1 MNDIQNSL
9 RLPEPQ
15 LRARAKSWHNLNVRE
30 LPLTGILKRRN
41 TQWASILDLTQED
54 DTHLFDNYEIF
65 YKITDIV
72 LIICAV
78 VFIISAIASITLW
91 ISGIILIDFVKD
103 VLSGTRKNLTNSQ
116 RWS

>member
-1 MNDIQNSL
+1 MKVDIL
-9 RLPEPQ
+9 AIGVHPDD
-15 LRARAKSWHNLNVRE
+15 VE
-30 LPLTGILKRRN
+30 LSIGGTIIKHVAAGKKV
-41 TQWASILDLTQED
+41 AILDLTQED
-54 DTHLFDNYEIF
+54 DKHSSDSYEIF

-116 RWS
+116 HWS